1 MVRIA
6 ISQAAL
12 EAIARTLDPSPGWT
26 RPDGPKRST
35 LTKERHVLHACATA
49 TRNRVDC
56 KAVAHDRTKDIDC
69 SVEADP
75 DDAWT

>member
-1 MVRIA
+1 MF
-6 ISQAAL
+6 
-12 EAIARTLDPSPGWT
+12 RTLV
-26 RPDGPKRST
+26 RRRS
-35 LTKERHVLHACATA
+35 
-49 TRNRVDC
+49 RNRVDC